1 MTAMAQGSDHHTGPA
16 DRVPGG
22 QGPAGQGPAGQGPA
36 GQGPGGQGPA
46 PRGRGDAPA
55 TKRLVA
61 TVLIMETVVIWL
73 AIPVAL
79 AVEHASPRKAGV
91 AGVVLAVVAVVLAA
105 MARRRL
111 RWTIVG
117 GSVLQALVIA
127 AGAIVPVMY
136 FLGAI
141 FAAFWVIGL
150 RLGHRLDVA
159 SSFRLGE

>member
-1 MTAMAQGSDHHTGPA
+1 MTAVARNGGHDPGA
-16 DRVPGG
+16 GG
-22 QGPAGQGPAGQGPA
+22 QGPGEQAPDEH
-36 GQGPGGQGPA
+36 GPGEHGSGG
-46 PRGRGDAPA
+46 RGRSDAPA
-55 TKRLVA
+55 TKRLLA

-79 AVEHASPRKAGV
+79 AVEHASPRRAGV
-91 AGVVLAVVAVVLAA
+91 AGVVLAVVAVALAA
-105 MARRRL
+105 AARRRL

-159 SSFRLGE
+159 S